1 MSYVQA
7 GNERT
12 SNIKFL
18 NVPNL
23 LMKEDFILIILIEID
38 LVLSNSILVFT
49 KLCVFIRIINKKIIF
64 DRWGLVEII

>member
-1 MSYVQA
+1 
-7 GNERT
+7 
-12 SNIKFL
+12 
-18 NVPNL
+18 
-23 LMKEDFILIILIEID
+23 MKEDFILIILIEID